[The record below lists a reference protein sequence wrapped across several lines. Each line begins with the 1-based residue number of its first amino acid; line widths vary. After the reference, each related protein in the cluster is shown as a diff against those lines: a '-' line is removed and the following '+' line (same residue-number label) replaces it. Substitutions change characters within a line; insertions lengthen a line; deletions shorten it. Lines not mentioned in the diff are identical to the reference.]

1 MYLTAAVRRR
11 PLMQGGVRSAAL
23 RSRASS
29 ARGVICRLTDA
40 ETNMKTL
47 SQPLACEKVF
57 VPRRRPEAAAA
68 MQAFV
73 QRTSISV
80 RALVEGARP
89 LRAHFRY

>member
-1 MYLTAAVRRR
+1 
-11 PLMQGGVRSAAL
+11 
-23 RSRASS
+23 
-29 ARGVICRLTDA
+29 
-40 ETNMKTL
+40 MKTL

-68 MQAFV
+68 MQTFI